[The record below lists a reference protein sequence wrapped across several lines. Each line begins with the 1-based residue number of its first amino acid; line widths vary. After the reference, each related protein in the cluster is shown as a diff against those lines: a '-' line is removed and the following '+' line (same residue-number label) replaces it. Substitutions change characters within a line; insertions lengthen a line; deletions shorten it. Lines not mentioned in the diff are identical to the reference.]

1 MELTEKDF
9 KGTASGETAVEELG
23 DYAAVRMTELEKTK
37 RLLIVVVAILVV
49 CSSAIFVFAPENKN
63 TIATIMGTVLLVMA
77 LGAVGVSKFF
87 LKTPFGTID
96 TRGKASTPESGR
108 TGDAA
113 EDAPR
118 AQV

>member
-1 MELTEKDF
+1 MEITEKEF
-9 KGTASGETAVEELG
+9 KGRASGKTAVEELG
-23 DYAAVRMTELEKTK
+23 DYAKARMAELEKTK
-37 RLLIVVVAILVV
+37 RLLIVVVAILMV

-63 TIATIMGTVLLVMA
+63 TVATIMGSVLLVMA
-77 LGAVGVSKFF
+77 LGAVGVSKFL

-96 TRGKASTPESGR
+96 TSGKAPTPEGSG
-108 TGDAA
+108 TGDLA